1 MLTRLGLS
9 TINKGMFIFSIISE
23 FVVHAIFAAGVIGII
38 AGFVLGFIPMINKYK
53 LPIQIIS
60 LLTFALGVY
69 LEGGLANEK
78 EWQLKVKEV
87 EAKVAKAEAESAN
100 LNTQLQAALSD
111 KKTII
116 KEKGDT
122 IVKYVDRYKD
132 REILKTIE
140 GPERVRVE
148 EVIKYVESCPVPKE
162 LLDIHNNAARLNKG
176 DKK

>member
-1 MLTRLGLS
+1 VS
-9 TINKGMFIFSIISE
+9 FTINKGMWIFTIISE
-23 FVVHAIFAAGVIGII
+23 YIVHAIFAAGVIGII
-38 AGFVLGFIPMINKYK
+38 VGFVLGFIPLISKYK

-87 EAKVAKAEAESAN
+87 EARVAKAEAESAN
-100 LNTQLQAALSD
+100 LNTQLQSALND
-111 KKTII
+111 KGKVI

-122 IVKYVDRYKD
+122 IIKYVDKFRD
-132 REILKTIE
+132 REVLKTIE

-162 LLDIHNNAARLNKG
+162 LLDVHNNAAKLNKG